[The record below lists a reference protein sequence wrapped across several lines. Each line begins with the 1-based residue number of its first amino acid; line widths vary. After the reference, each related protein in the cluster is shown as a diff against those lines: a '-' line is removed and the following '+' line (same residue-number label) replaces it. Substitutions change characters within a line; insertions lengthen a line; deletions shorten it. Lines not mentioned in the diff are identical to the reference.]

1 MDAQASQDAT
11 ANKVKL
17 RISTGIPPNLEIFEI
32 EVEPIYTYYDIVD
45 KLCQYKKYHYSGFY
59 YPGKGELCGKNLDEP
74 VVDTQIELKEIG
86 IFTPKNSFRMAK
98 NIQALYRA
106 GLQDTINLYDVC
118 LINQAKIG
126 EWIGFGRGPITVD
139 KHDDNRVQNL
149 IFVIYG
155 NTKPYVYNIYCLNK
169 LIDIDSDTIMI
180 PHLNKKIGLEKV
192 EQPQYV
198 HGLKVLRIRLS

>member
-1 MDAQASQDAT
+1 MND
-11 ANKVKL
+11 
-17 RISTGIPPNLEIFEI
+17 
-32 EVEPIYTYYDIVD
+32 
-45 KLCQYKKYHYSGFY
+45 
-59 YPGKGELCGKNLDEP
+59 
-74 VVDTQIELKEIG
+74 VDTQIELKRQYIYKEFIPEWRK
-86 IFTPKNSFRMAK
+86 IYKHSIVAFS
-98 NIQALYRA
+98 
-106 GLQDTINLYDVC
+106 DTINPDVC